1 MIDVTQ
7 LTFDASG
14 LVPAIIQDD
23 ATEQVLMLGYMNSES
38 LGLTISS
45 GQCHFWSRSRAQ
57 LWHKGE
63 SSGNHLNVVSIEL
76 DCDTDTLLIR
86 VNPVGATCHTG
97 SISCFSQPE
106 VGSQ

>member
-14 LVPAIIQDD
+14 LIPAIIQDD

-86 VNPVGATCHTG
+86 VDPVGATCHTG